1 MEWGQLAIKALISGA
16 VIAAASEIARRSP
29 GWGGLIASLPLVST
43 LALIWLW
50 RDTGDAGRVAHMA
63 LSSSLYVLASLPAFV
78 MIALLL
84 RKGVSF
90 PAALLAFAVTG
101 WIGYWLMQFCGRRW
115 GWPV

>member
-1 MEWGQLAIKALISGA
+1 MTWTQLAIKALVSGA
-16 VIAAASEIARRSP
+16 LIAAASEIARRSP

-50 RDTGDAGRVAHMA
+50 RDTGDSARVADMA

-78 MIALLL
+78 VLAVLL
-84 RKGVSF
+84 RKGFAF
-90 PAALLAFAVTG
+90 PAAMVSFVLAG
-101 WIGYWLMQFCGRRW
+101 WLGYWMMQTIGNRL

>member
-1 MEWGQLAIKALISGA
+1 MDWGQLALKALISGV
-16 VIAAASEIARRSP
+16 VIAAASEVARRSP

-63 LSSSLYVLASLPAFV
+63 LSSSLYVLASLPAFG
-78 MIALLL
+78 MLALLL
-84 RKGVSF
+84 RKGVAF
-90 PAALLAFAVTG
+90 PAAMVAFAVTG
-101 WIGYWLMQFCGRRW
+101 WIGYTLMQVAGRRL